1 MLKAMLPIG
10 AAHDLSIMYSQRKNS
25 VQGRRVPNARTPPSR
40 RERSLSEPLSPMK
53 IVRRG
58 REPFLASGDAFAG
71 VSQVCGYHLGR
82 PVGPWSIILTPR
94 VKSIAKE
101 EPL

>member
-10 AAHDLSIMYSQRKNS
+10 AAHDLSIMYSQRKK
-25 VQGRRVPNARTPPSR
+25 QCPGTACTQRTPPSR